1 MISCR
6 VKVAKALC
14 RTCREKGLFENPLA
28 VRLCSAACLYAYLAK
43 LKGEYIELDLDK
55 IEREAGVGKAA
66 ASAVLRRVVLCGKA
80 RRYVVLMQVC
90 SRMLEEW
97 AYLLRC

>member
-1 MISCR
+1 MED
-6 VKVAKALC
+6 AEELC
-14 RTCREKGLFENPLA
+14 GTCREHGIDHPL
-28 VRLCSAACLYAYLAK
+28 CHAACLYAYLAK
-43 LKGEYIELDLDK
+43 LEGEYVEVDLDK

-66 ASAVLRRVVLCGKA
+66 ASAILRQVAVCGKA
-80 RRYVVLMQVC
+80 RRRVVLMQVC